1 MIFIHI
7 QILIEG
13 AFVIITVLTC
23 INIIIC
29 VYIRAYIMYT
39 SYGSTK
45 MYIDTYRNGN
55 GHGVIHND
63 HTSKL
68 PPLTFTYI
76 HTHTL
81 SLSRSLSWARALSL
95 FLSFSLSFSLS
106 LALSRSRALAL
117 SCSRVCS
124 CSLSYTHSHIPTIRD
139 NL

>member
-1 MIFIHI
+1 MYIRMIFIHI

-106 LALSRSRALAL
+106 LALSRSRALVL
-117 SCSRVCS
+117 SRVLLL
-124 CSLSYTHSHIPTIRD
+124 SLIHTLTHTNNSR
-139 NL
+139 

>member
-106 LALSRSRALAL
+106 LALSRSRALVL
-117 SCSRVCS
+117 SRVLLL
-124 CSLSYTHSHIPTIRD
+124 SLIHTLTHTNNSR
-139 NL
+139 